1 MNIAQIEPQIKRA
14 MLLRYIDAFSKT
26 EICESKVETIKSAA
40 SRAQNPRQR
49 HALKQSL
56 NIALSQHHAQE
67 QYRWMLHEKL
77 HRVFGPGV
85 YQVMDDRHH
94 SHLVIVPDGH
104 LAYSLVR
111 FNKFSPHALLVA
123 G

>member
-40 SRAQNPRQR
+40 SRATCPRQLR
-49 HALKQSL
+49 GLKKSLSHALSKL
-56 NIALSQHHAQE
+56 DAQQKYQWE
-67 QYRWMLHEKL
+67 LHQELYRWI
-77 HRVFGPGV
+77 GPGV

-94 SHLVIVPDGH
+94 SHLVIIPHNHMD
-104 LAYSLVR
+104 YSLVR
-111 FNKFSPHALLVA
+111 FNEFSLHALLVK

>member
-1 MNIAQIEPQIKRA
+1 MNIAQIDTIDKRA
-14 MLLRYIDAFSKT
+14 LLLRYIQTFT
-26 EICESKVETIKSAA
+26 LVEFHQDSIQTLKGAI
-40 SRAQNPRQR
+40 SRAQNHRQR
-49 HALKQSL
+49 QALQQSL
-56 NIALSQHHAQE
+56 NLALSQHHAQE
-67 QYRWMLHEKL
+67 QYRWMLHEEL

-94 SHLVIVPDGH
+94 SHLVVVPNDH

-111 FNKFSPHALLVA
+111 FNEFSRHAVLVT

>member
-1 MNIAQIEPQIKRA
+1 MNIAQIDTINKRDL
-14 MLLRYIDAFSKT
+14 LLRYIDSFEKSELHKSNIKT
-26 EICESKVETIKSAA
+26 ISDKILWVGNA
-40 SRAQNPRQR
+40 RQR
-49 HALKQSL
+49 HVLKQSL

-111 FNKFSPHALLVA
+111 FNEFSRHALLVA

>member
-26 EICESKVETIKSAA
+26 EICESRVETINAA
-40 SRAQNPRQR
+40 TSRATCPRQIGGLKKSLN
-49 HALKQSL
+49 HALSKL
-56 NIALSQHHAQE
+56 DAQKKYQWE
-67 QYRWMLHEKL
+67 LHQELYRWL
-77 HRVFGPGV
+77 GPGV
-85 YQVMDDRHH
+85 YQVVDDRHH
-94 SHLVIVPDGH
+94 SHLVIVPEDH

-111 FNKFSPHALLVA
+111 FNEVSRHALLVT